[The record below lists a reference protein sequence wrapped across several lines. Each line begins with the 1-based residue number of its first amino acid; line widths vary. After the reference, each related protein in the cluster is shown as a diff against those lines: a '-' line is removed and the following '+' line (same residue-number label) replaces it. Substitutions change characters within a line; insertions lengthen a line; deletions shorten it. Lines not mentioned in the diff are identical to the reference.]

1 MKKTR
6 SRKERCLFIVW
17 KGYQRRAEVLAP
29 LFDAEIKWIPHL
41 FRSKRLRPLDYLYKF
56 FVTVFHILRTRPDY
70 ALVQAP
76 PHYAA
81 LPAIV
86 CRLPYILDAHNGV
99 FQSYWHKL
107 PLFNLVMRRA
117 RAVLVHNPEVLDL
130 FQADYPDKPFFI
142 VADPLQRIEVPGAIR
157 EPNKILFIC
166 SFDPDEPV
174 DTIARVI
181 EQVPDT
187 TFVITADLKKI
198 PAAIRQRIEACPNV
212 QLTGFL
218 STPDY
223 HRMLCTSTAAIA
235 LTNMVATQ
243 QSGACEALSSNTPLI
258 ASRSTLSEKLF
269 GEWATLV
276 ENTPEE
282 IVAAIHAL
290 NRDPLHLESYRTA
303 WNQQVRAGVISVLE
317 DALHVP
323 AGERL
328 RGDVRER
335 HLAS

>member
-1 MKKTR
+1 MKRNT

-41 FRSKRLRPLDYLYKF
+41 FRSKRLRPLDYLYKLI
-56 FVTVFHILRTRPDY
+56 VTVFHILRTRPSY
-70 ALVQAP
+70 AIVQAP

-81 LPAIV
+81 LPAII
-86 CRLPYILDAHNGV
+86 CKLPYILDAHNGV

-107 PLFNLVMRRA
+107 PLFNTVMRRA
-117 RAVLVHNPEVLDL
+117 KAVLVHNPEVLDL
-130 FQADYPDKPFFI
+130 FHTDYPEKPFFV
-142 VADPLQRIEVPGAIR
+142 VADPLQRIEVQGAVR
-157 EPNKILFIC
+157 EDSKILFIC

-174 DTIARVI
+174 DTIAEVI
-181 EQVPDT
+181 ERVPDM

-198 PAAIRQRIEACPNV
+198 PSAIRQRIEACKNV

-218 STPDY
+218 STEDY

-258 ASRSTLSEKLF
+258 ASRSTLSETLF

-276 ENTPEE
+276 ENTPE
-282 IVAAIHAL
+282 AIIAGIRSL
-290 NRDPLHLESYRTA
+290 NTEPLHLESYRSS

-317 DALHVP
+317 DAMHVP
-323 AGERL
+323 AGGTETN
-328 RGDVRER
+328 VRER

>member
-1 MKKTR
+1 MKRIK

-29 LFDAEIKWIPHL
+29 LFDAEIKWVPHL
-41 FRSKRLRPLDYLYKF
+41 FRSKRLRPLDYLYKL
-56 FVTVFHILRTRPDY
+56 FVTIFHILRTRPSY

-81 LPAIV
+81 LPAII

-130 FQADYPDKPFFI
+130 FHGDYPEKPFFV
-142 VADPLQRIEVPGAIR
+142 VADPLQRIEAPNAVR
-157 EPNKILFIC
+157 EANKILFIC

-174 DTIARVI
+174 DTIADVIARVP
-181 EQVPDT
+181 EY
-187 TFVITADLKKI
+187 TFVITADLKKL
-198 PAAIRQRIEACPNV
+198 PAALRQRIEGYPNI

-218 STPDY
+218 STADY

-258 ASRSTLSEKLF
+258 ASRSSLSEKLF

-276 ENTPEE
+276 ENTPDA
-282 IVAAIHAL
+282 IVAGIRSL
-290 NRDPLHLESYRTA
+290 NTAPLHLESYRTA

-317 DALHVP
+317 DVLHVP
-323 AGERL
+323 ASDSAP
-328 RGDVRER
+328 DVREQ
-335 HLAS
+335 HLTS